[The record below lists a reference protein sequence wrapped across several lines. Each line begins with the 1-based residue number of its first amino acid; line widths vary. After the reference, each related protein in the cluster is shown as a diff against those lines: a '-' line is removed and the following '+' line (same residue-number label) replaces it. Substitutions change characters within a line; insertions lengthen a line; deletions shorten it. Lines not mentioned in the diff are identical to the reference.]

1 VYVVSLSQDPNRS
14 VGLHAQ
20 PPIDR
25 YSVQQWISRVPTF
38 ELDKSKATA
47 SGVIER
53 LSRFWLPDE
62 SILYVGKARQLRSRV
77 NAYYATPLGDRG
89 PHAGGHW
96 VKTLSVLHQTFLHF
110 AEVADCEKVEAELL
124 RVFARRVSQATRQ
137 RVGDP
142 PLPFANLE
150 FTSAEQ
156 RQRKRHGIGKC
167 KLP

>member
-1 VYVVSLSQDPNRS
+1 VSLSQDPNRS

-20 PPIDR
+20 APIDR
-25 YSVQQWISRVPTF
+25 RLVQQWISRVPTF
-38 ELDKSKATA
+38 ELDKSRATA

-53 LSRFWLPDE
+53 LSKFWLADE
-62 SILYVGKARQLRSRV
+62 SILYIGKATPLRSRI
-77 NAYYATPLGDRG
+77 NAYYRTPLGDRG

-96 VKTLSVLHQTFLHF
+96 IKTLSILHKTFLHF

-124 RVFARRVSQATRQ
+124 QAFTRQISRVARQ
-137 RVGDP
+137 RVGEP

-150 FTSAEQ
+150 LPNGKQ
-156 RQRKRHGIGKC
+156 KQRKCHGLGKC